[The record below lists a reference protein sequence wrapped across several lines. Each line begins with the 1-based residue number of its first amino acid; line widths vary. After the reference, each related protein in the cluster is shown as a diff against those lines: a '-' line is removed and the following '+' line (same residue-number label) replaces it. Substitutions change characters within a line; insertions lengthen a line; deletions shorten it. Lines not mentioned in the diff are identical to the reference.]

1 MKRIIVILA
10 LLLTTLTVSAQN
22 FARRGFALG
31 ADRDTLLYII
41 ASPFDNWYITLSG
54 GLQTFMGNELEAS
67 ARQNKLNYNVRAE
80 IGKWIIPDVAIS
92 LRFTYFNVDGQS
104 KYGLQPFIDY
114 TQDTPNDNGY
124 YPFHANSVGVIGYVT
139 LDWTNFLSGYEI
151 GRRTRL
157 HVYTPI
163 GLGFSM
169 LHGLQRNPRGEKIGT
184 FRKNFELSYSG
195 GLGFEYEVSQKLA
208 LCLNIEVLGS
218 ESTWDWSPYNNSYSR
233 FDVMPSVNIGARFN
247 LLKNVTKY
255 NPYTKQSSREKVN
268 HEFLA
273 YGTRK
278 TVSTLTGRIDV
289 LYDRLDSIQNMSDL
303 RSQADSATIDSINAE
318 IDALQSQ
325 LDSIESSPSSSRYYR
340 SRPPANVMEELIDL
354 IPVENIPS
362 TIVYFQLDRYDL
374 DYNGRRRLQNFAK
387 ELSQM
392 DDTIEFYIIG
402 AADSVTGT
410 IPHNQWLSE
419 RRCEVTYRALVNN
432 YGADPNQ
439 LIMVP
444 VGGITEYEQEENNR
458 MALVILRN
466 SKTEEIIRRWTR
478 WK

>member
-1 MKRIIVILA
+1 MKRIIIILA
-10 LLLTTLTVSAQN
+10 LLLTTLSVSAQN

-419 RRCEVTYRALVNN
+419 RRCEAAYRALVNN